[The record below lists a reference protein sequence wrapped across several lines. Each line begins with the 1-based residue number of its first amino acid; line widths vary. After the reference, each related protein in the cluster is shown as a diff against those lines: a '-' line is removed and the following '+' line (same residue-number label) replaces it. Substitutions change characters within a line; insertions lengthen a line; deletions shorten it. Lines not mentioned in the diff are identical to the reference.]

1 MRRRLLGLGLVS
13 LVGLAGYNFSRVN
26 ANSTDARVAKHLAHP
41 VAHHPGEAS
50 LTNPVVAPMQREQA
64 DPTVKNQETQVQ
76 KNQVQETQGQETQA
90 QKTQVQAR
98 EPQERETQRTG
109 EATAKSVPA
118 APASSTAPGVPNPS
132 SPDATNAASE
142 AGTLHQDYGPATPLP
157 ATGQVTIRSDIRNLD
172 PNQLIAPC
180 PSDSSPYAFAE
191 STNYRVQ
198 ICSAEYDPW
207 QPKYYIGQAKQG
219 NEELKITST
228 DPAAARQL
236 IFNHAGYTYVLYRD
250 GRTRTASG
258 AANAYLQIFT
268 PSGEGYAEA
277 LLYFYETSPLRMPQ

>member
-13 LVGLAGYNFSRVN
+13 LVGLAGCNFSRAN
-26 ANSTDARVAKHLAHP
+26 AKTDARVAGQ
-41 VAHHPGEAS
+41 PGEAS
-50 LTNPVVAPMQREQA
+50 LSSPDPAPVQREQPA
-64 DPTVKNQETQVQ
+64 PVAKIRATQAPETKAQET
-76 KNQVQETQGQETQA
+76 KTQA
-90 QKTQVQAR
+90 AEETAR
-98 EPQERETQRTG
+98 LGP
-109 EATAKSVPA
+109 AVPVSPA
-118 APASSTAPGVPNPS
+118 APGGLSSGVSSAGSSGSPS
-132 SPDATNAASE
+132 SRLDTANSVAESGA
-142 AGTLHQDYGPATPLP
+142 LHQDYGPATPLP
-157 ATGQVTIRSDIRNLD
+157 ATGQVTIRSDIRDLD
-172 PNQLIAPC
+172 PNRLIAPC

-219 NEELKITST
+219 NEELQITST

-250 GRTRTASG
+250 GRGAASG
-258 AANAYLQIFT
+258 EAANAYLQVFT